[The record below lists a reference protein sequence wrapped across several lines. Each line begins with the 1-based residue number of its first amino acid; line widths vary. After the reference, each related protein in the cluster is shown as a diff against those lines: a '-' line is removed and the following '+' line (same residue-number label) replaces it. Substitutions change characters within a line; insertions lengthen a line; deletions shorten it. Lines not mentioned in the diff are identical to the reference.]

1 MRYSKSIYLFFLP
14 GLLLFAVFFLLPL
27 AETVFYSFTSW
38 DGYTVNPPFTGLKN
52 YTRLIVNDSIFHQ
65 SFWNNAKFM
74 LFTVI
79 LQTVLSLILALYLLK
94 NSKASIFFRALF
106 FFPTILSSVAV
117 AFLWS
122 FVYDPSLGLLN
133 QLLKAI
139 HLDFLALNWIGDP
152 KGAIFSLAFVQVW
165 SHIGQMIVL
174 FVAGMQ
180 AIPAELYESAALE
193 GGSKW
198 DIFKKITW
206 PLLAPTTTIVV
217 AYTTIQ
223 SFKAFDLIFAMT
235 RGGPNYS
242 TEILSTF
249 IYHAAFE
256 NYQFGYAS
264 AASVLFMILIGVLTF
279 IQFKLLR
286 SNNVTY

>member
-1 MRYSKSIYLFFLP
+1 MKYSKSIYLFFLP
-14 GLLLFAVFFLLPL
+14 GLFLFAAFFLFPL
-27 AETVFYSFTSW
+27 VQTAYYSLTSW
-38 DGYTVNPPFTGLKN
+38 DGYTANPPFVGLKN
-52 YTRLIVNDSIFHQ
+52 YVQLITNDSIFQ
-65 SFWNNAKFM
+65 KSLGNNGKFM
-74 LFTVI
+74 LTVVI
-79 LQTVLSLILALYLLK
+79 LQTLLSLILALYLLK
-94 NSKASIFFRALF
+94 NSKSSIFFRALF

-122 FVYDPSLGLLN
+122 FIYDPSLGLLN
-133 QLLKAI
+133 QLLKALQ
-139 HLDFLALNWIGDP
+139 LDFLAKNWIGEP
-152 KGAIFSLAFVQVW
+152 KRAIFSLAFVQVW
-165 SHIGQMIVL
+165 AHVGQMIVL

-198 DIFKKITW
+198 TIFRKITW

-264 AASVLFMILIGVLTF
+264 AASMLFMILIAVITYL
-279 IQFKLLR
+279 QFKLLR
-286 SNNVTY
+286 SSKVTY

>member
-1 MRYSKSIYLFFLP
+1 MKYSKSIYLFFLP
-14 GLLLFAVFFLLPL
+14 GLLLFTVFFLLPL
-27 AETVFYSFTSW
+27 TQTVYYSFTSW
-38 DGYTVNPPFTGLKN
+38 DGYTENPPFVGIKN
-52 YTRLIVNDSIFHQ
+52 YVQLITGDSIFLQ
-65 SFWNNAKFM
+65 SLGNNGKFM
-74 LFTVI
+74 LTVVI
-79 LQTVLSLILALYLLK
+79 LQTLFSLILALYLLK
-94 NSKASIFFRALF
+94 NNKISIFFRALF

-122 FVYDPSLGLLN
+122 FIYDPGLGLLN
-133 QLLKAI
+133 QVLKAV
-139 HLDFLALNWIGDP
+139 HLDFLAANWIGDP
-152 KGAIFSLAFVQVW
+152 KRAIFSLAFVQVW
-165 SHIGQMIVL
+165 AHIGQMIVL

-180 AIPAELYESAALE
+180 AIPAELYESAAIE

-198 DIFKKITW
+198 DIFRKITW

-242 TEILSTF
+242 TEILSTY

-264 AASVLFMILIGVLTF
+264 AASVLFMILIAILTF

-286 SNNVTY
+286 SSRISY